1 MIPLIL
7 LCIAS
12 VICLLWLLR
21 KNRISLG
28 LPVAYLFSLLLIH
41 VPGAFAH
48 VVGGDSLPNSDLVE
62 VSMRFTAIGSI
73 CFVLGV
79 VCPLLFFDK
88 DDSSRSGPS
97 QVLLVLFVR
106 RLVCRLRLEF
116 PKPNP

>member
-79 VCPLLFFDK
+79 WSAHYFSSIKMIRPEVAHRRFCWFCLF
-88 DDSSRSGPS
+88 GGW
-97 QVLLVLFVR
+97 FVVYG
-106 RLVCRLRLEF
+106 L
-116 PKPNP
+116 